1 MPKRILSFFR
11 NLFRKRVVDQA
22 LEDELRSTLDALIEE
37 KMQQGL
43 SHSAARREA
52 LIEIGGVEQL
62 KDRVRAVRAGHFVED
77 LARDLGYCLAGCA
90 AIEASPL
97 SRP

>member
-37 KMQQGL
+37 KMQQGF
-43 SHSAARREA
+43 HIRRPGEKRSSK
-52 LIEIGGVEQL
+52 L
-62 KDRVRAVRAGHFVED
+62 AV
-77 LARDLGYCLAGCA
+77 
-90 AIEASPL
+90 S
-97 SRP
+97 SR